1 VSSVAS
7 HPKLQSSHHPVLAS
21 TSSPTKP
28 ESTTMEHHRSLGSP
42 SVGSRSYS
50 DGGARFRE
58 EGVGFR
64 SGSIINFLGNSHLR
78 TRVAFKMVATS
89 REMEDMHDMLS
100 NYALVVKEEGS
111 MGLHSYEELS
121 DLITYQ
127 FGFCK
132 YAFYVY
138 RSWPE
143 PFVVIFSYQHMRDM
157 VFAVGRT
164 IERPVEL
171 QFSARELD
179 EFGERAM
186 TPFHVRLSLEG
197 MPQHAW
203 S

>member
-1 VSSVAS
+1 
-7 HPKLQSSHHPVLAS
+7 
-21 TSSPTKP
+21 
-28 ESTTMEHHRSLGSP
+28 
-42 SVGSRSYS
+42 
-50 DGGARFRE
+50 
-58 EGVGFR
+58 
-64 SGSIINFLGNSHLR
+64 
-78 TRVAFKMVATS
+78 
-89 REMEDMHDMLS
+89 
-100 NYALVVKEEGS
+100 

-138 RSWPE
+138 RSWPD

-203 S
+203 SLELADKILCDEVIVHHVEENTRKRVDFRAFFCWAFSKEPSRIP